1 MLVARRCFET
11 TTVVLFWILSALT
24 GCHRAPT
31 TVSGIVTLDG
41 KPLSV
46 GSDARGTVIFQPA
59 GGQGA
64 TSTGL
69 LEPSGNFNLGTGG
82 SKEVAVGKYD
92 VAVSVVQL
100 LPKPERAEQSAKR
113 VTPAKYADASASG
126 FAAEVGPGENHFS
139 FNLVSDANRES
150 ASAASETSPSAAE
163 GAKSQAKSTG
173 NN

>member
-1 MLVARRCFET
+1 MLVARRCVET
-11 TTVVLFWILSALT
+11 TTVVLFWILSVLT

-64 TSTGL
+64 TATGL
-69 LEPSGNFNLGTGG
+69 LDPSGNFKLGTGG

-92 VAVSVVQL
+92 VAGSGGDIFA
-100 LPKPERAEQSAKR
+100 KTERGGRKG
-113 VTPAKYADASASG
+113 K
-126 FAAEVGPGENHFS
+126 
-139 FNLVSDANRES
+139 
-150 ASAASETSPSAAE
+150 
-163 GAKSQAKSTG
+163 
-173 NN
+173 